1 MQISVSCPGC
11 GTDFRLDA
19 SKVPPEG
26 LRARCSVCSAAI
38 PVRHLPEDAPAI
50 SPTGDRPPAPEP
62 QPTGAGVSPSPGPQP
77 DNPPPLAMTLPDAP
91 DEPPEVQYQVVH
103 HGSREELLEMMLN
116 AERERREMA
125 WEMTKEL
132 FRLREV
138 VDQQQI
144 VVSHL
149 VDTVSKQIP
158 APPDTNQLY
167 LPNGGPPPA
176 AATEQAAGDE
186 ELLAHQEALEEEL
199 QRLKTALD
207 GEKEIVDRLRRGKLD
222 LERRATDA
230 EATIEALH
238 KRGFLQRLLKRG
250 GD

>member
-1 MQISVSCPGC
+1 MQIRVSCPGC
-11 GTDFRLDA
+11 GTDFRLDG
-19 SKVPPEG
+19 SKVPPQG
-26 LRARCSVCSAAI
+26 LRAKCSVCSAAI
-38 PVRHLPEDAPAI
+38 PVKPLPEDATAT
-50 SPTGDRPPAPEP
+50 SPSGDRSPAPEP
-62 QPTGAGVSPSPGPQP
+62 QPTGAGASPSPGPQAA
-77 DNPPPLAMTLPDAP
+77 NPAALATTLPDAP

-167 LPNGGPPPA
+167 LANGGSPPA
-176 AATEQAAGDE
+176 AATEQVAGNK

-207 GEKEIVDRLRRGKLD
+207 REKEVVDRLRRGKLD
-222 LERRATDA
+222 LEHRTADA